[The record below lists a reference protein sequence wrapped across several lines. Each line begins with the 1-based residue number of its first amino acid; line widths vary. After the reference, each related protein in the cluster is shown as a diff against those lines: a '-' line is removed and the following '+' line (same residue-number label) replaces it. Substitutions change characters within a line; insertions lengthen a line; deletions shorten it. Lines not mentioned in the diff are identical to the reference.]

1 MVNVAVVELVS
12 PHSSVAVNVTVIASV
27 HPLEVHV
34 PGVLE
39 IVAVPQI
46 SEAVAP
52 ALLAS
57 QAK

>member
-27 HPLEVHV
+27 HPLEVHA

-46 SEAVAP
+46 SEAAAP